1 MMGQVTTMSKPVKR
15 LLFWTPRILCILFAA
30 FVSIF
35 ALDVFGAGAGFW
47 RTLLAFTM
55 HMIPTGILILVL
67 AVSWRWEWIGGIIFP
82 ALGVCYIAWAWGRFH
97 WSVYLVISGPLL
109 VVGALFLIGWFYR
122 AQLRRSG

>member
-1 MMGQVTTMSKPVKR
+1 MSKPVKR
-15 LLFWTPRILCILFAA
+15 LLFWTPRIMCILFAV

-47 RTLLAFTM
+47 RTTLAFLM
-55 HMIPTGILILVL
+55 HMIPTGILVLVL
-67 AVSWRWEWIGGIIFP
+67 AVPWRWEWIGGIIFP
-82 ALGVCYIAWAWGRFH
+82 ALGVFYIVSMWGRQFP
-97 WSVYLVISGPLL
+97 WRVYAMMSGPLF